1 MSAFVHFMLKEE
13 KNNKK
18 NNNGGQS
25 YWDSLWI
32 PGAVGYDTSSYFY
45 RHSKKKKDLP

>member
-18 NNNGGQS
+18 NNGGQS